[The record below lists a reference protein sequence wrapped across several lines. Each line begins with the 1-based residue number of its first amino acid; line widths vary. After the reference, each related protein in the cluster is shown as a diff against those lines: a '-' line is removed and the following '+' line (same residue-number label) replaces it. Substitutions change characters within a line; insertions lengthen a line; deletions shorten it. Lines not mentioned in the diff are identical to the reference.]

1 MAVSNQLKVQHL
13 LWRTGFGPK
22 AADVLNVPKIHPAKL
37 YAAIQQQSQ
46 QKPAPIDVA
55 ANMVKN
61 LLTGGGNITGAG
73 MLTRGNLSKEQNE
86 DIRKQSIEDL
96 KNLNLRWLDE
106 LVNSDAQ
113 LREKMALF
121 WHGHFACR
129 EINIYYQQLLL
140 QQIRENALGNF
151 ADLLKAVSKSA
162 SMLRFLN
169 NQQNRKQHPNEN
181 FAREVMELF
190 TVGRG
195 NYTEQDIKEAARA
208 FTGWSFDLNGTFV
221 FRKYAHDE
229 GLKTILG
236 KTGYFTGD
244 DVLTILLEQPQT
256 AQFITQKIYRYFV
269 NDTIDAGHVQW
280 LSKRFYESNYHIGL
294 LMQDIFTSSWFYE
307 EKNIGAKIKSPVELL
322 AGIRRILPLEF
333 QNEGVQ
339 LVLQKLLGQLLFYP
353 PNVAGWAGGKTWI
366 DSSTLMLRLRIP
378 QLIKD
383 ADTYYVQLKPDD
395 DQQMGMKDN
404 FSRMI
409 TDKMNGTNLD
419 RAGFRI
425 IANIN
430 WDYFTQQFSKL
441 HDDALFSGLQSL
453 LLQTPPD
460 SFNSQSFAGIQ
471 KKDTRADYIKTT
483 TLAFMST
490 PEYQLC

>member
-1 MAVSNQLKVQHL
+1 
-13 LWRTGFGPK
+13 
-22 AADVLNVPKIHPAKL
+22 
-37 YAAIQQQSQ
+37 
-46 QKPAPIDVA
+46 
-55 ANMVKN
+55 
-61 LLTGGGNITGAG
+61 
-73 MLTRGNLSKEQNE
+73 
-86 DIRKQSIEDL
+86 
-96 KNLNLRWLDE
+96 
-106 LVNSDAQ
+106 
-113 LREKMALF
+113 
-121 WHGHFACR
+121 
-129 EINIYYQQLLL
+129 
-140 QQIRENALGNF
+140 
-151 ADLLKAVSKSA
+151 
-162 SMLRFLN
+162 MLRFLN

-322 AGIRRILPLEF
+322 AGIRRILPLQF

-471 KKDTRADYIKTT
+471 KKDRRADYIKTT